1 MRVITPEKLQ
11 TLKQAAVA
19 LADGQGCWEDG
30 QAVATRL
37 AHHKLTAGT
46 LFQSYAE
53 APVRHRERDP
63 VKRGDGDYQAALD
76 AVVEILQDRARNGLP
91 LTYGELSAM
100 LISAQHQVSAYQGPL
115 PFLLEDASVQESQG
129 GRRPLISA
137 LVVLQDEKRPS
148 AGFYKLAKRD
158 PYLRKGDDTTI

>member
-19 LADGQGCWEDG
+19 LALADGQGRWEDG

-46 LFQSYAE
+46 LFQSHAE

-76 AVVEILQDRARNGLP
+76 AVVEILQDRARNGCRP

-100 LISAQHQVSAYQGPL
+100 LIRAQHQVPAYHGPL
-115 PFLLEDASVQESQG
+115 PFCS
-129 GRRPLISA
+129 RTHPF
-137 LVVLQDEKRPS
+137 KRAKAA
-148 AGFYKLAKRD
+148 AGL
-158 PYLRKGDDTTI
+158 